1 MFTDVIERRDFS
13 ALNCHFVFRARP
25 SLQRLPR
32 HLRLRETLLL
42 LLRVAAEA
50 CRMLMPAGQDKMS
63 CKMASIRFGATVSG
77 KDSISPAS
85 SKPMALMSSSAQLY
99 HMRLVSCK
107 FHLEILIHPGRGPPV
122 ALLAILSLQSALG
135 SGCVARTALCKD
147 FKATIPDITRCAEKG
162 KGNLI
167 MRATASS
174 GGAALQWRPDRV
186 EL

>member
-1 MFTDVIERRDFS
+1 
-13 ALNCHFVFRARP
+13 
-25 SLQRLPR
+25 
-32 HLRLRETLLL
+32 
-42 LLRVAAEA
+42 
-50 CRMLMPAGQDKMS
+50 MLMPAGQDKMS

-85 SKPMALMSSSAQLY
+85 SKPMAFMSSSAQLY

-122 ALLAILSLQSALG
+122 ALLLSLQSALG
-135 SGCVARTALCKD
+135 SGCVACTALCKD

-174 GGAALQWRPDRV
+174 GGTALQRRPDRV